1 MLGDWSVSWQVWTQ
15 KKLLKARK
23 NEQFFKLCA
32 VSGTWNPEVEQGRC
46 HLALSTTAVENL
58 LWFSSDCLLGAALS
72 RCHTDHNT
80 AVLLCSAARPGPAS
94 PTEIPSLWGTA
105 SGDTSTS
112 CRLLYQTRPLWR
124 GVSCKDQSPARWW
137 VEINIWYR
145 LTSNAKHPA
154 CGCDRWSQA
163 LSPLL
168 NTPTE
173 LLLIPHPRAVIF
185 ASIYIIT

>member
-15 KKLLKARK
+15 HSSWKQGKTNSSLSFVLL
-23 NEQFFKLCA
+23 
-32 VSGTWNPEVEQGRC
+32 V
-46 HLALSTTAVENL
+46 ALGILKWSREGATGPWAPL
-58 LWFSSDCLLGAALS
+58 LWRIIKRSDCLLGAALS

-124 GVSCKDQSPARWW
+124 GVSCKDRSPARWW